1 MLSKAKSKDYWFLK
15 GLIVQKS
22 QCFLETNWM
31 ITLFP
36 TTLDR
41 KVRASLMKTVLFF
54 GVAKNVQDVLRK
66 WTPRE
71 IYVKY
76 QNFPTQ
82 FGLLLSLE
90 CSVKISRKSFESS
103 YPVFLPKS
111 YARFSLIKVPNE
123 LVPHLGPVV
132 QSPIK
137 LILD

>member
-31 ITLFP
+31 ITLSP
-36 TTLDR
+36 TTVDR

-90 CSVKISRKSFESS
+90 CSVKISRKSVESS
-103 YPVFLPKS
+103 YPIFLPKS
-111 YARFSLIKVPNE
+111 YARFSIIKVPNQ
-123 LVPHLGPVV
+123 LAPHLGPVV
-132 QSPIK
+132 QSPIR